1 MIFDYTALTDLANTH
16 AQSYQSTEPYP
27 YIQFDNFAQT
37 DAANAALDAFPTPD
51 SMAFYKYDNPLE
63 KKLGMDRLSVL
74 PEPIV
79 AILQELNSAQ
89 FLNFLEGLTGIDGLI
104 PDPYY
109 RGGGIH
115 QSQRGGKLDI
125 HIDFN
130 IHPKLKLHRRL
141 NGILY
146 LNKDWEDAYGGFF
159 DIWDGHQDA
168 NNQHVLTKKMASVAP
183 LFNRFVLF
191 NTSERSYHGFPD
203 PIQCPESMTRK
214 SIAVY
219 YYTALE
225 SSVTLPAHS
234 TTFIGRPDDPKNPE
248 LDALR
253 EQRNRGRLASNL

>member
-1 MIFDYTALTDLANTH
+1 MIFNYETLNKLAETH
-16 AQSYQSTEPYP
+16 SKSYQQTNPYP
-27 YIQFDNFAQT
+27 YIQLDNFAENT
-37 DAANAALDAFPTPD
+37 AAEAALAAFPSPD
-51 SMAFYKYDNPLE
+51 SMAFYTYDNPLE

-74 PEPIV
+74 PAPIV
-79 AILQELNSAQ
+79 AILQELNSAP
-89 FLNFLEGLTGIDGLI
+89 FLNFLETLTGIDGLI

-130 IHPKLKLHRRL
+130 VHPKLKLHRRL

-159 DIWDGHQDA
+159 DIWDGHQDES
-168 NNQHVLTKKMASVAP
+168 NKHVLTEKIASVAP
-183 LFNRFVLF
+183 IFNRFVLF

-225 SSVTLPAHS
+225 SSETLPAHS
-234 TTFIGRPDDPKNPE
+234 TTFIGRPDDPDNPE

-253 EQRNRGRLASNL
+253 EQRNRGRLASNV